1 MAAMADVARLRDLMR
16 EVAELMKID
25 PPADD
30 DEEFTIAYPF
40 EDGTTKSVSVFLEE
54 EDEEDGAPWVI
65 VYSVFGSVDAMD
77 PIDLLNRNFSP
88 GYTFIAADEG
98 DAMVMASYP
107 LDDIDAESLEALLGD
122 VASWAAA
129 LREEFGSGVE

>member
-1 MAAMADVARLRDLMR
+1 MADVARLRDLMR
-16 EVAELMKID
+16 EVAEILKID
-25 PPADD
+25 PPTEEN
-30 DEEFTIAYPF
+30 EEFTIAYTF
-40 EDGTTKSVSVFLEE
+40 DDGSTKSVSVFLEE
-54 EDEEDGAPWVI
+54 EDDDGAPWAI
-65 VYSVFGSVDAMD
+65 VYSVFGAIDDLD

-129 LREEFGSGVE
+129 LREEFGSGVA